1 MLALGSIRRSGA
13 GPSTACG
20 REVAELFGVPMVSPH
35 TSPHRPQTPHHTLP
49 GSLWFCAPG
58 TVNIHGGVEEQGS
71 KSEAQHSRDLTGNKV
86 GLCNGDQPVANFSR
100 CSEKAGRTSW
110 KNRKLGGCCSPWGS
124 VLGAMALSTAVSVGR
139 PCWGSSVGP
148 GARAGASCH
157 QCEAL
162 RDGRAVSRVGDR

>member
-58 TVNIHGGVEEQGS
+58 TVNIHGGVEVKAEP
-71 KSEAQHSRDLTGNKV
+71 KRPTIKV
-86 GLCNGDQPVANFSR
+86 AVPV
-100 CSEKAGRTSW
+100 
-110 KNRKLGGCCSPWGS
+110 L
-124 VLGAMALSTAVSVGR
+124 
-139 PCWGSSVGP
+139 
-148 GARAGASCH
+148 
-157 QCEAL
+157 
-162 RDGRAVSRVGDR
+162 